1 MKSQVNNLWN
11 GMVLSIRE
19 NLMKMACFSLQIKN
33 HKYTE
38 NNKKK
43 TKKDADKDTPI
54 RYCKYKTKRK
64 KRSIPNSINNPAFIH
79 DYL

>member
-11 GMVLSIRE
+11 GVVLSIRE
-19 NLMKMACFSLQIKN
+19 NLMNMACFSLQIKN

-43 TKKDADKDTPI
+43 TKKAADMV
-54 RYCKYKTKRK
+54 
-64 KRSIPNSINNPAFIH
+64 
-79 DYL
+79 L